1 MRTSFAVLA
10 FSAVAAVSAQRKVY
24 TAADINVNAV
34 TVNQRANWCVAERNT
49 CKVLCQPNP
58 TTNDCNSRALYTL
71 PPPLSPKSNGES
83 DSSSRANWSR
93 QNTLEYSCLCP
104 NGSAPGLEYYE
115 QTMPT
120 FICEKAFED
129 CIAANVGDKNGQD
142 NCTDTI
148 KSQCGSINA
157 QAGEAS
163 GTTTSASASA
173 TNAPTGTGSAA
184 AGATTAPSSSS
195 SSAWAAPTA
204 NPARYGNAAAVAA
217 IGLFAYML

>member
-10 FSAVAAVSAQRKVY
+10 LSAASAVSAQRKVY
-24 TAADINVNAV
+24 TAQDINAAAV
-34 TVNQRANWCVAERNT
+34 TVNQKANWCVAERNT

-58 TTNDCNSRALYTL
+58 TTNDC
-71 PPPLSPKSNGES
+71 
-83 DSSSRANWSR
+83 DSS
-93 QNTLEYSCLCP
+93 TLEYSCICP

-120 FICEKAFED
+120 FICNKAFED
-129 CIAANVGDKNGQD
+129 CIAANVGDLDGQT
-142 NCTDTI
+142 NCTTTI
-148 KSQCGSINA
+148 KSQCGTINA

-163 GTTTSASASA
+163 GSTTSASAAA
-173 TNAPTGTGSAA
+173 TQAPTGTGSGN
-184 AGATTAPSSSS
+184 AGATQAPSSAS

>member
-10 FSAVAAVSAQRKVY
+10 LSAASAVSAQRKVF
-24 TAADINVNAV
+24 TASDINVAV
-34 TVNQRANWCVAERNT
+34 LTVNQKANWCVAERNT

-58 TTNDCNSRALYTL
+58 TSNDC
-71 PPPLSPKSNGES
+71 
-83 DSSSRANWSR
+83 DST
-93 QNTLEYSCLCP
+93 TLEYSCLCP

-120 FICEKAFED
+120 FICNQAFED

-142 NCTDTI
+142 NCTTTI
-148 KSQCGSINA
+148 KSQCGTINA
-157 QAGEAS
+157 QADEAS
-163 GTTTSASASA
+163 GSTTSAAAAATQAPSA
-173 TNAPTGTGSAA
+173 TGSANA
-184 AGATTAPSSSS
+184 GANAGATTAPSSST

>member
-10 FSAVAAVSAQRKVY
+10 LSAVAAVSAQRKVF
-24 TAADINVNAV
+24 TAADINVAAL
-34 TVNQRANWCVAERNT
+34 TVNQKANWCIAERNT

-58 TTNDCNSRALYTL
+58 TTNDCDSGTL
-71 PPPLSPKSNGES
+71 
-83 DSSSRANWSR
+83 
-93 QNTLEYSCLCP
+93 QYSCLCS

-120 FICEKAFED
+120 FICNQAFED

-142 NCTDTI
+142 NCTTSI
-148 KSQCGSINA
+148 KSQCGTIDA
-157 QAGEAS
+157 QANEAS
-163 GTTTSASASA
+163 GTTTSAAAA
-173 TNAPTGTGSAA
+173 TTAAPTGTGSAA
-184 AGATTAPSSSS
+184 SAATTAPSSSS

>member
-10 FSAVAAVSAQRKVY
+10 LSAITAVSAQRKIY
-24 TAADINVNAV
+24 TAADINVGTV
-34 TVNQRANWCVAERNT
+34 TINQKANWCVAERNT

-58 TTNDCNSRALYTL
+58 TTNDC
-71 PPPLSPKSNGES
+71 
-83 DSSSRANWSR
+83 DST
-93 QNTLEYSCLCP
+93 TLEYSCICP

-120 FICEKAFED
+120 FICNKAFED
-129 CIAANVGDKNGQD
+129 CIAANVGDRAGQT
-142 NCTDTI
+142 NCTESI
-148 KSQCGSINA
+148 RSQCGTVNA
-157 QAGEAS
+157 QADEAS

-173 TNAPTGTGSAA
+173 TNTPTGTGSADA
-184 AGATTAPSSSS
+184 AATTAPSSSS

>member
-10 FSAVAAVSAQRKVY
+10 LSAVAAVTAQRKVY

-58 TTNDCNSRALYTL
+58 TTNDC
-71 PPPLSPKSNGES
+71 
-83 DSSSRANWSR
+83 DST
-93 QNTLEYSCLCP
+93 TLEYSCLCP

-120 FICEKAFED
+120 FICQKAFED

-148 KSQCGSINA
+148 RSQCGTINA
-157 QAGEAS
+157 QANEAS

-173 TNAPTGTGSAA
+173 TNAPTGTGSAV